1 MSNTTSNFSKFYLY
15 YLREHSQP
23 VTRSLHYI
31 GTTLLWGL
39 ICFAVTTGAW
49 FYLWLAPAVGY
60 GFAWFG
66 HFGVEKN
73 KPSTFTHPFLSLA
86 SDHVMLFHFLTRR
99 LSKKLKEAGCLK

>member
-1 MSNTTSNFSKFYLY
+1 
-15 YLREHSQP
+15 
-23 VTRSLHYI
+23 
-31 GTTLLWGL
+31 
-39 ICFAVTTGAW
+39 VTTGAW

-99 LSKKLKEAGCLK
+99 LSKKLKEAGV